1 MEGERDAA
9 WPRRAR
15 GAGVRERKRAA
26 PRKADTIRER
36 NRGWLVDHIE
46 VMGMNRTTWLE
57 ARRIAARQGRGGASD
72 AGEDL
77 AQDLAVAAL
86 EASGEARRP
95 GAWLERVGRN
105 AVIDRWRVESRR
117 GELAPEIEP
126 PVALPDPEAAL
137 LGRERRGLV
146 RRALAGLPRPQR
158 RAALAR
164 FHAELPFDEVAVRLG
179 TPPVTARTRVH
190 RALAVLRSKLGGL
203 RAVLVLPGVHATA
216 LGLVLIVAEAPGLAP
231 GRAPADGNPTPEV
244 TVPARHFART
254 RVIAAESRPSVPPA
268 AKPSAKPAAA
278 ETAETPAPIPPPQVF
293 VFDPDSVEGGVARP
307 DGDEVRVVRPAI
319 HSSLIEIR
327 RHFVAE
333 LVKTM
338 EDF

>member
-1 MEGERDAA
+1 
-9 WPRRAR
+9 
-15 GAGVRERKRAA
+15 
-26 PRKADTIRER
+26 
-36 NRGWLVDHIE
+36 
-46 VMGMNRTTWLE
+46 MNRTTWLE
-57 ARRIAARQGRGGASD
+57 VQRIAARRERGGASD

-86 EASGEARRP
+86 EASGGARRP

-126 PVALPDPEAAL
+126 PVALPDPEAVL

-146 RRALAGLPRPQR
+146 RRALAALPRPQR

-164 FHAELPFDEVAVRLG
+164 FHADLPFEEVAARLG

-190 RALAVLRSKLGGL
+190 RARAVLRSKLGGL
-203 RAVLVLPGVHATA
+203 RAIFVLPGAHATV
-216 LGLVLIVAEAPGLAP
+216 LGLVLIAAEAPGL
-231 GRAPADGNPTPEV
+231 GPAHVRGDNPIAPEV
-244 TVPARHFART
+244 TTPGRHFART
-254 RVIAAESRPSVPPA
+254 RVIAAESRPVAPS
-268 AKPSAKPAAA
+268 PSAKP
-278 ETAETPAPIPPPQVF
+278 TASAKSPTQQSPAPTPPPQVF
-293 VFDPDSVEGGVARP
+293 VFDPDSVEGSIVGP
-307 DGDEVRVVRPAI
+307 DGEQIRVLQPVM

-327 RHFVAE
+327 RHFIAE

-338 EDF
+338 EDL

>member
-1 MEGERDAA
+1 M
-9 WPRRAR
+9 W
-15 GAGVRERKRAA
+15 ERKCV
-26 PRKADTIRER
+26 
-36 NRGWLVDHIE
+36 WLVDRCE
-46 VMGMNRTTWLE
+46 VMSMEWTTWLE

-86 EASGEARRP
+86 EAGGAAQRP

-105 AVIDRWRVESRR
+105 AVIDRWRVERR
-117 GELAPEIEP
+117 REELAPQLEA

-146 RRALAGLPRPQR
+146 RRALAALPRPQR

-164 FHAELPFDEVAVRLG
+164 FHAELPFEEVAVRLG

-190 RALAVLRSKLGGL
+190 RALAALRSKLGGL
-203 RAVLVLPGVHATA
+203 RAVFVLPGVHATA
-216 LGLVLIVAEAPGLAP
+216 LGLVLIAAEAPGLAP
-231 GRAPADGNPTPEV
+231 VQARTHGALMPDV
-244 TVPARHFART
+244 TTPARHFART
-254 RVIAAESRPSVPPA
+254 RVIAAEPQPSVPPPT
-268 AKPSAKPAAA
+268 AKLPASARPAK
-278 ETAETPAPIPPPQVF
+278 AETPEAIPPAQVF
-293 VFDPDSVEGGVARP
+293 VFEPDAVEGGVARP
-307 DGDEVRVVRPAI
+307 DGDDVVVVRPAM

-338 EDF
+338 EDL

>member
-1 MEGERDAA
+1 MSME
-9 WPRRAR
+9 
-15 GAGVRERKRAA
+15 
-26 PRKADTIRER
+26 
-36 NRGWLVDHIE
+36 
-46 VMGMNRTTWLE
+46 RTAWLE
-57 ARRIAARQGRGGASD
+57 AKRIAARRERGGASD

-86 EASGEARRP
+86 EAGETARRP

-117 GELAPEIEP
+117 GELAPEIEAP
-126 PVALPDPEAAL
+126 AASPDPEAAL

-146 RRALAGLPRPQR
+146 RRALAALPRPQR

-164 FHAELPFDEVAVRLG
+164 FHADLPFEEVAARLG

-190 RALAVLRSKLGGL
+190 RALASLRSKLGGL

-216 LGLVLIVAEAPGLAP
+216 LGLVLIAAQAPGLPPVPA
-231 GRAPADGNPTPEV
+231 RADAVPALEV
-244 TVPARHFART
+244 TTPARHFART
-254 RVIAAESRPSVPPA
+254 RVIAAEARPSATTAPKPPA
-268 AKPSAKPAAA
+268 APLLKVSAKA
-278 ETAETPAPIPPPQVF
+278 EAPETIPPAQVF
-293 VFDPDSVEGGVARP
+293 VFDPDSVEGN
-307 DGDEVRVVRPAI
+307 VVGPEGEQI
-319 HSSLIEIR
+319 QVLLPVVHPSLIEIR

-338 EDF
+338 EDL

>member
-1 MEGERDAA
+1 
-9 WPRRAR
+9 
-15 GAGVRERKRAA
+15 
-26 PRKADTIRER
+26 
-36 NRGWLVDHIE
+36 
-46 VMGMNRTTWLE
+46 MNRTTWLE
-57 ARRIAARQGRGGASD
+57 ARRIAARQERGGASD

-77 AQDLAVAAL
+77 AQDLVVAAL
-86 EASGEARRP
+86 EAKGEARRP

-117 GELAPEIEP
+117 EELASEIEP
-126 PVALPDPEAAL
+126 PVGEPDPESAL
-137 LGRERRGLV
+137 LARERRGMV
-146 RRALAGLPRPQR
+146 RRALAALPRPQR

-164 FHAELPFDEVAVRLG
+164 FHAGLPFEEVGERLG

-203 RAVLVLPGVHATA
+203 RAVFVLPGAHATV
-216 LGLVLIVAEAPGLAP
+216 LGLVLIAAEAPGLGP
-231 GRAPADGNPTPEV
+231 VRLRGDNPIAFEV
-244 TVPARHFART
+244 TTPGKHFART
-254 RVIAAESRPSVPPA
+254 RVIAAESRPGAPSPA
-268 AKPSAKPAAA
+268 AKPPASAKPP
-278 ETAETPAPIPPPQVF
+278 TQQSPAPIPPPQVF
-293 VFDPDSVEGGVARP
+293 VFDPDSVEGSIVGP
-307 DGDEVRVVRPAI
+307 DGEQIRVLQPVM

>member
-1 MEGERDAA
+1 
-9 WPRRAR
+9 
-15 GAGVRERKRAA
+15 
-26 PRKADTIRER
+26 
-36 NRGWLVDHIE
+36 
-46 VMGMNRTTWLE
+46 MNRTTWLE
-57 ARRIAARQGRGGASD
+57 ARGIAARQGRGGASD

-77 AQDLAVAAL
+77 AQDLAAAAL

-95 GAWLERVGRN
+95 AAWLERVGRN

-117 GELAPEIEP
+117 GELASEIEP

-137 LGRERRGLV
+137 LGRERRGMV
-146 RRALAGLPRPQR
+146 RRALAALPRPQR

-164 FHAELPFDEVAVRLG
+164 FHAELPFDEVAARLG

-203 RAVLVLPGVHATA
+203 RAVFVLPGVHATA
-216 LGLVLIVAEAPGLAP
+216 LGLVLIAAEAPGLAP
-231 GRAPADGNPTPEV
+231 VRVHRGGPPADERATPGK
-244 TVPARHFART
+244 HFART
-254 RVIAAESRPSVPPA
+254 RVIAAESRPVTPPPA
-268 AKPSAKPAAA
+268 AKPPASAKPL
-278 ETAETPAPIPPPQVF
+278 TPQSPAPIPPPQVF
-293 VFDPDSVEGGVARP
+293 VFDPDSVEGGIIGP
-307 DGDEVRVVRPAI
+307 DGEVIPVLQPVS

-338 EDF
+338 EDL

>member
-1 MEGERDAA
+1 MSME
-9 WPRRAR
+9 
-15 GAGVRERKRAA
+15 
-26 PRKADTIRER
+26 
-36 NRGWLVDHIE
+36 
-46 VMGMNRTTWLE
+46 RTAWLE

-86 EASGEARRP
+86 EAGGAARRP

-105 AVIDRWRVESRR
+105 AVIDRWRVERRR
-117 GELAPEIEP
+117 GELALQIEA

-146 RRALAGLPRPQR
+146 RRALAALPRPQR

-164 FHAELPFDEVAVRLG
+164 FHAELPFEEVAVRLG

-203 RAVLVLPGVHATA
+203 RALFVLPGVHATA
-216 LGLVLIVAEAPGLAP
+216 LGLALIAAEAPRWAP
-231 GRAPADGNPTPEV
+231 VQARVGAESAPRMSMSAS
-244 TVPARHFART
+244 HFVRT
-254 RVIAAESRPSVPPA
+254 QVIAAEPGPSVRTPMAKTPASARPA
-268 AKPSAKPAAA
+268 APVMQEA
-278 ETAETPAPIPPPQVF
+278 PPPVQVM
-293 VFDPDSVEGGVARP
+293 VFEPDAVEGELARP
-307 DGDEVRVVRPAI
+307 DSDVDVVVRPAV

-327 RHFVAE
+327 RDFMAE
-333 LVKTM
+333 LAKTM
-338 EDF
+338 EDL

>member
-1 MEGERDAA
+1 
-9 WPRRAR
+9 
-15 GAGVRERKRAA
+15 
-26 PRKADTIRER
+26 
-36 NRGWLVDHIE
+36 
-46 VMGMNRTTWLE
+46 MGMNRTTWLE
-57 ARRIAARQGRGGASD
+57 ARRIAARQERGGASD

-77 AQDLAVAAL
+77 AQDLVVAAL
-86 EASGEARRP
+86 EAGGEARRP

-117 GELAPEIEP
+117 EELASEIEP
-126 PVALPDPEAAL
+126 PVEMPDPETVL

-146 RRALAGLPRPQR
+146 RRALAALPRPQR

-164 FHAELPFDEVAVRLG
+164 FHADLPFKEVATRLG

-203 RAVLVLPGVHATA
+203 RAIFVLPGAHATV
-216 LGLVLIVAEAPGLAP
+216 LGLVLIAAKAPGL
-231 GRAPADGNPTPEV
+231 GPAQMRGDNLPAPEV
-244 TVPARHFART
+244 TTSGRHFART
-254 RVIAAESRPSVPPA
+254 RVIAAGSRPAAPSTVAKPPA
-268 AKPSAKPAAA
+268 PAKPPAQQS
-278 ETAETPAPIPPPQVF
+278 PAPIPAPQVF
-293 VFDPDSVEGGVARP
+293 VFDPDSVEGGIIGP
-307 DGDEVRVVRPAI
+307 DGEVIPVLQPVS

-338 EDF
+338 EDL

>member
-1 MEGERDAA
+1 MSME
-9 WPRRAR
+9 
-15 GAGVRERKRAA
+15 
-26 PRKADTIRER
+26 
-36 NRGWLVDHIE
+36 
-46 VMGMNRTTWLE
+46 RTTWLE
-57 ARRIAARQGRGGASD
+57 ARGIALRLGRGGASD

-77 AQDLAVAAL
+77 AQDLVVAAL
-86 EASGEARRP
+86 EAGGAARRP

-117 GELAPEIEP
+117 GELAPQIEA
-126 PVALPDPEAAL
+126 PVPLPDPEAAL

-146 RRALAGLPRPQR
+146 RRALAALPRPQR

-164 FHAELPFDEVAVRLG
+164 FHAELPFEEVAARLG

-203 RAVLVLPGVHATA
+203 RAVFVLPGVHATA
-216 LGLVLIVAEAPGLAP
+216 LGLVLIAAEAPGLAP
-231 GRAPADGNPTPEV
+231 MQARADGALMPDVTTP
-244 TVPARHFART
+244 AQHFARA
-254 RVIAAESRPSVPPA
+254 RVIAAEPSPSVAPA
-268 AKPSAKPAAA
+268 PKLPASARPANVA
-278 ETAETPAPIPPPQVF
+278 TPKAQTPEPIPPAQVF
-293 VFDPDSVEGGVARP
+293 VFEPDAVEGGVARP
-307 DGDEVRVVRPAI
+307 DDDEVVVVRPAM

-338 EDF
+338 EDL